1 MVTGFQAF
9 TDGIY
14 FALPG
19 VVEIVAS
26 PAKSNVVRFGI
37 YEFEPHAK
45 ELRRGGLRVR
55 LEGQPVAI
63 LKMLLD
69 RPGELV
75 TREELQKELWPADT
89 FVDFEHSLNAAVKRL
104 RAALNDSAENPSYI
118 ETLSRRGY
126 RFIAPINGRD
136 APSED
141 HASIA
146 IPSPAQAQA
155 AFSGRRLWLK
165 AVVAL
170 LAVAIVGWG
179 WRHWRKQA
187 PTPAG
192 PVIRSLA
199 VLPLQNLSGDPSQEY
214 FADGMTEE
222 LIGRLSKIH
231 GLRVISRTSVMHF
244 KTTQLSVPE
253 IAKTLGVDVIVE
265 GSVIREGTQI
275 RVHAQLIRAATDE
288 HIWAEEYQ
296 REYRSVLAIQEEV
309 ARTIAERIE
318 VSLTPTEQASL
329 ASTHPVDPE
338 AHEDYLK
345 GRYYFN
351 QRTEDA
357 LNRSIVYF
365 QQALARDPNY
375 ALAYCGLADAY
386 TMLGFRGGF
395 PSKDALLR
403 AKAAALKAIELDDT
417 LAEPHASLAFIAET
431 HEWDWATAEREYK
444 RALELNPGDARAH
457 HWYGGYLMYV
467 GRFEEG
473 IAEAK
478 RARDLDPLS
487 LPVKNAL
494 AGRLLVAGRVDEA
507 LEQLHETLE
516 MDAHFPPAHQT
527 LGWAYL
533 NKGKHQDAIQEFQQA
548 LQLSGW
554 DDTNLMLDLGFAYAA
569 AGNREE
575 ARKILAKLKT
585 LHERGLIPS
594 GSIAILYGALGELN
608 EAFAWLEKAY
618 EERDPELTYL
628 KVPGRRFEP
637 LRHDPRFQQLVHR
650 VGIPE

>member
-1 MVTGFQAF
+1 MVTRLHAF
-9 TDGIY
+9 TNGIY

-19 VVEIVAS
+19 VLEIMSS

-45 ELRRGGLRVR
+45 ELRRGGLRVH
-55 LEGQPVAI
+55 LDGQPIAI

-75 TREELQKELWPADT
+75 TREELQKDLWPEDI

-104 RAALNDSAENPSYI
+104 RAAFNDSADHPRYI

-126 RFIAPINGRD
+126 RFIAPLNGTD
-136 APSED
+136 AQSADRVRITSPS
-141 HASIA
+141 A
-146 IPSPAQAQA
+146 AQAQA
-155 AFSGRRLWLK
+155 AFSGRGLWQK

-244 KTTQLSVPE
+244 KTE
-253 IAKTLGVDVIVE
+253 
-265 GSVIREGTQI
+265 
-275 RVHAQLIRAATDE
+275 
-288 HIWAEEYQ
+288 
-296 REYRSVLAIQEEV
+296 
-309 ARTIAERIE
+309 
-318 VSLTPTEQASL
+318 ASL

-431 HEWDWATAEREYK
+431 HGWDWATAEREYK

-507 LEQLHETLE
+507 LDQLHETLE

-548 LQLSGW
+548 LQLSGG

-585 LHERGLIPS
+585 LHERGLVPS

-628 KVPGRRFEP
+628 KVPGRRFDP